1 MRLAGGQVSGRR
13 TERQWSEHSG
23 EANESKSSSASQ
35 EQSLSMRYLIEV
47 GRQCQ
52 AEVQKGGGQRRL
64 ALKGKRETVATF
76 EYVRSSGSRR

>member
-1 MRLAGGQVSGRR
+1 
-13 TERQWSEHSG
+13 
-23 EANESKSSSASQ
+23 
-35 EQSLSMRYLIEV
+35 MRYLIEV

-52 AEVQKGGGQRRL
+52 AEVQKGGGGQRRL